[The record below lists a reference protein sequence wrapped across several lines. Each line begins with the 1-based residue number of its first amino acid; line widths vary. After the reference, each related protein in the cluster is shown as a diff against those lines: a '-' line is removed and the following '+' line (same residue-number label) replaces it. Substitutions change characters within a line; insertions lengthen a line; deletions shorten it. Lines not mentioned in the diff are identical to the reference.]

1 MTSPLTRND
10 RPSRGDLQ
18 MAPTFACDVS
28 IVDGHAVI
36 RLCGELDLA
45 CIDQLHTMGEHALAD
60 PALRRITVDCSGI
73 TFFGSTA
80 LGVFI
85 SWRNRS
91 ADRDCVFE
99 LEAVPPAMMRVLEI
113 TKLATTFR
121 IRP

>member
-1 MTSPLTRND
+1 
-10 RPSRGDLQ
+10 

-36 RLCGELDLA
+36 RLSGELDLA
-45 CIDQLHTMGEHALAD
+45 CIDQLQTIGEYAFAD
-60 PALRRITVDCSGI
+60 PSLRRMTVDCSGI

-80 LGVFI
+80 LGVLI

-91 ADRDCVFE
+91 ADGHCIFE
-99 LEAVPPAMMRVLEI
+99 LEAVPSAMMRVLEI
-113 TKLATTFR
+113 TKLAPTFR